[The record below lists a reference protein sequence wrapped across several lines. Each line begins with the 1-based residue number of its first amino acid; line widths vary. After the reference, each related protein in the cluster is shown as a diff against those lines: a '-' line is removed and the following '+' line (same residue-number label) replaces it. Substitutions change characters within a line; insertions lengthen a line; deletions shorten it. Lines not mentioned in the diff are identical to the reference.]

1 MKTTTTSERKWQGA
15 KWCRP
20 STRLAI
26 YLRDGMACVWCGH
39 SVEDGATL
47 SLDHVTPHANGGTN
61 NPTNLVTSCSRCN
74 SSRGTRS
81 VPRFAAAVAEYLNH
95 DADPEKIIRHV
106 HTTRRRVL
114 PRAEALAL
122 IARR

>member
-1 MKTTTTSERKWQGA
+1 MKTTTTGERKWQGA

-39 SVEDGATL
+39 SIEDGATL
-47 SLDHVTPHANGGTN
+47 SLDHVTPHVKGGTN
-61 NPTNLVTSCSRCN
+61 DPANLVTSCARCN

-95 DADPEKIIRHV
+95 GIEPKSIITHV